1 MDMFFVLI
9 KELNSFV
16 NGGSWYLLWKVCW
29 ALAGPESDT
38 LDKSSHA
45 NVQRIYPCLLAGW
58 VLSLSVALNVLCH
71 GETRG
76 WANQP
81 SGASDRQAVS
91 GLQHLSGSLPQPQS
105 PALSAHLL
113 REVTNIALSPSAG
126 KPPNY
131 PHFPQAK
138 QYMNP
143 NLCMPSATCSFS
155 GLTKQVRRHTF

>member
-16 NGGSWYLLWKVCW
+16 NVGSWYLLWKVCR

-38 LDKSSHA
+38 LDKSCFA
-45 NVQRIYPCLLAGW
+45 NIQCIYPCLLAGY
-58 VLSLSVALNVLCH
+58 VLLLSVALNVLCH
-71 GETRG
+71 GKTWG

-113 REVTNIALSPSAG
+113 REVTNIALSPSTG
-126 KPPNY
+126 KCPNY
-131 PHFPQAK
+131 PHVPQPKCLRAIC
-138 QYMNP
+138 YM
-143 NLCMPSATCSFS
+143 
-155 GLTKQVRRHTF
+155 